1 MKKMKVI
8 DISYA
13 NPDVDFVKVK
23 AAGIPTVIIGNGYY
37 GKTDTDFNKH
47 ISNAIKADMDIG
59 TYTYIMSDTVA
70 QARKEAQQTLER
82 LKPYRGF
89 INYPVFCDMECSK
102 YYDDKKYSDK
112 LRTDI
117 IKAFCE
123 EIRKG
128 GYYPAVYINPSWL
141 EEWTNKK
148 EILGVYDIWLAAW
161 TENESKDTRY
171 DYGQTMWQWGTKRV
185 NGIKGDVDSNFCY
198 IDYPAKIRKAGLN
211 FLPPENAKRKKVQ
224 EIYYSYGTAAIRSTY
239 SREQDN
245 ILSRCEKGK
254 YYAADRI
261 VEVDGVTWLGHVG
274 GGYSMLKDGPILFK
288 LAGTYKEGVT
298 TARLNVRTAPAVKK
312 STEYAVLEKGATVYL
327 VSGKESGWYAVV
339 YDGKEM
345 WVSADYVKTDT

>member
-1 MKKMKVI
+1 MEKIKVI

-23 AAGIPTVIIGNGYY
+23 AAGIPAVIIRNGYY
-37 GKTDTDFNKH
+37 GKTDTDFNRH
-47 ISNAIKADMDIG
+47 MTNAIKADMDIG

-161 TENESKDTRY
+161 TESESKDTRY
-171 DYGQTMWQWGTKRV
+171 DYGQTMWQWGTKKV

-312 STEYAVLEKGATVYL
+312 STEYAVLEKGEKIYIGA
-327 VSGKESGWYAVV
+327 KNDGWCAII